1 MELLHQPEDII
12 AERYRIIDILGQGG
26 MGTTYEAEDLQTR
39 KRVAIKGLSLRRMA
53 DWKILELFE
62 REARILSHLNHPG
75 IPRYLDYFQ
84 VETPHN
90 QCFYLVQELA
100 QGRSLF
106 SLVQSGWHA
115 TEKEIRQI
123 ASQLLDILGYLHAF
137 TPPVI
142 HRDIKPQ
149 NIIRRDDGRIFLVD
163 FGSVKASY
171 QNTMLAGSTVVGT
184 YGFMAPE
191 QFRGH
196 AFPATDLYG
205 VGPTLLFLLT
215 HRSPLEFLHNQLKI
229 DLTTHLQVSD
239 EFAQWLEKLLE
250 PAVEDRFLSA
260 KQALC
265 ILKGEGVLVPKRRRP
280 AGSRINFVKTSKR
293 LVAEI
298 PPKGWEY
305 WDVAEF
311 VFALIWFV
319 VPFFLL
325 SLFDPTFTHSISL
338 FFTLYAILT
347 WMIGMV
353 KLKDALFKLAGRTRL
368 EISRHHFWLRWS
380 LLGVFYQVQGKT
392 KDIDR
397 VEINSYMRRQD
408 EWLAILRNEIPQPVT
423 VCSLVEGI
431 RTHNLIFSL
440 TKQEKEWLAEELA
453 TFLRKP
459 LSSE

>member
-12 AERYRIIDILGQGG
+12 AKRYRIIDILGQGG
-26 MGTTYEAEDLQTR
+26 MGTTYEAEDLETH
-39 KRVAIKGLSLRRMA
+39 KKVAIKGLSLRRMA
-53 DWKILELFE
+53 EWKILELFE
-62 REARILSHLNHPG
+62 REARTLSHLNHPG

-84 VETPHN
+84 VETGNN
-90 QCFYLVQELA
+90 QSFYLVQELA
-100 QGRSLF
+100 EGRSLF
-106 SLVQSGWHA
+106 SLIQSGWHA
-115 TEKEIRQI
+115 TEKEVRQL
-123 ASQLLDILGYLHAF
+123 ASQILDILSYLHAF
-137 TPPVI
+137 TPAVI

-149 NIIRRDDGRIFLVD
+149 NIIRRDDGQIFLVD
-163 FGSVKASY
+163 FGSVKATY
-171 QNTMLAGSTVVGT
+171 QNTMMGGNTVVGT
-184 YGFMAPE
+184 YGYMAPE
-191 QFRGH
+191 QFRGI

-205 VGPTLLFLLT
+205 LGSTLLFVIT

-229 DLTTHLQVSD
+229 DLTSHLQISD

-250 PAVEDRFLSA
+250 PAIEDRFLSA
-260 KQALC
+260 KQAFSV
-265 ILKGEGVLVPKRRRP
+265 LKGEGVLVPKRRRP
-280 AGSRINFVKTSKR
+280 AGSRILFQKTTKR
-293 LVAEI
+293 FVAEI

-325 SLFDPTFTHSISL
+325 SLLDPAFTRSISL

-368 EISRHHFWLRWS
+368 DISRQKFSLRWS
-380 LLGVFYQVQGKT
+380 LLGVFYQVQGRT

-397 VEINSYMRRQD
+397 IELYTYSRQQD
-408 EWLAILRNEIPQPVT
+408 EWLASLKNEIPQPVT

-431 RTHNLIFSL
+431 RAHNLIFSL

-453 TFLRKP
+453 IFLKKP
-459 LSSE
+459 LSNP